1 MQSAGEGIYGLD
13 KDGNTTFV
21 NPAAAQMLGWQP
33 QDLLG
38 KPQHALIHHTRAD
51 GSSYDREDCPI
62 YAAFKDGLLHT
73 VNDEVFWRKD
83 GTSLPVEYTSTPI
96 RDEDGQ
102 LARASSV
109 NNDLA
114 DREWSCGATWVA
126 RFPSASSATPA

>member
-1 MQSAGEGIYGLD
+1 
-13 KDGNTTFV
+13 
-21 NPAAAQMLGWQP
+21 MLGWQP

-102 LARASSV
+102 LAGAVVTFRDITQRIEAENNLRAA
-109 NNDLA
+109 LA
-114 DREWSCGATWVA
+114 EVEQLKDRLQVENTYLQEDAAV
-126 RFPSASSATPA
+126 RHRP